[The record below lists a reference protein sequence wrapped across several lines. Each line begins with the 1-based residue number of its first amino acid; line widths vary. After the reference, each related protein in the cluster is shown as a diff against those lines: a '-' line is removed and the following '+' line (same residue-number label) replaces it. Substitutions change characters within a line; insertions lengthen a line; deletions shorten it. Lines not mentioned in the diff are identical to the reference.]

1 MPDELLTA
9 ESNETQLNA
18 WNGTS
23 GAYWTENADRYNEGV
38 AEYHGRFIDA
48 AAFGPADAVL
58 DIGCGSGQTTRDA
71 ARLAA
76 SAHGVDLSEQQLALA
91 RTLADGLPN
100 VTFEHAD
107 AQVHPFPAAH
117 YDVVISRN
125 GTMFFGDQ
133 RAAFANIARALR
145 PGGRLVL
152 LAWQPLDRNEWQRVF
167 RTVFSGGTPPQAPAP
182 GSPSPW
188 SLSDPDHVRSLLT
201 ATGFADVRLDDLRG
215 RMFVGPDTEDAY
227 RFLSGQQAA
236 ALDALDP
243 AARAAA
249 LTELRES
256 LRAHE
261 TADGVHYDSAAWLIQ
276 ATRT

>member
-48 AAFGPADAVL
+48 AALGPADAVL

-71 ARLAA
+71 ARRAA

-91 RTLADGLPN
+91 RTLADGLPT

-167 RTVFSGGTPPQAPAP
+167 RTVFAGGTPPQVPAP

-201 ATGFADVRLDDLRG
+201 ATGFTDVRLDDLRG

-243 AARAAA
+243 TARAAA

-256 LRAHE
+256 LQAHE